1 MTEPKREK
9 IIKVRVS
16 PEELATL
23 QMHSTRTEL
32 ARWMRENCLNPGQAD
47 LVRDLRG
54 VAPAADPELLRHLAS
69 IGNNLNQ
76 IARKVNT
83 AEWGAVDRVQVIGAL
98 AGVERELA
106 ELRALHK

>member
-1 MTEPKREK
+1 M
-9 IIKVRVS
+9 
-16 PEELATL
+16 
-23 QMHSTRTEL
+23 
-32 ARWMRENCLNPGQAD
+32 
-47 LVRDLRG
+47 LRQ
-54 VAPAADPELLRHLAS
+54 LAS

-76 IARKVNT
+76 IARKMNT